1 MRRAG
6 RGVVLAAWKALS
18 TLVAGG
24 LLSFIAFGF
33 TFVGAELLVRAAHWT
48 RFAPIEI
55 AALAVLVA
63 ATLAAAWWSFA
74 ETHVHRRLD
83 EGRGAAL
90 LAAIATLGLAIGT
103 FASLTQSLYD
113 RGHLELQ
120 GDGVSS
126 DTIVDKAFAFYFW
139 HLLDAVPLLDIPQT
153 LRWGVPYTYTDSVS
167 GAVLL
172 AFKAVVIV
180 PLIQVARLIL
190 AGRQRQATAPP
201 AR

>member
-1 MRRAG
+1 VLLAAG
-6 RGVVLAAWKALS
+6 RAVSMLMVIGF
-18 TLVAGG
+18 
-24 LLSFIAFGF
+24 LSFMAFAF
-33 TFVGAELLVRAAHWT
+33 PFAGALLLVRAAHWT

-74 ETHVHRRLD
+74 ETRVHRWLD
-83 EGRGAAL
+83 VGRGEAM
-90 LAAIATLGLAIGT
+90 LASIVTLGLAIGT

-126 DTIVDKAFAFYFW
+126 DAIVDLAFEFYVW
-139 HLLDAVPLLDIPQT
+139 HLLDSVPLLDIPQT
-153 LRWGVPYTYTDSVS
+153 LRWTVPYTYTDSVS

-172 AFKAVVIV
+172 AFKVFVIV

-190 AGRQRQATAPP
+190 AGRRRQATAPP
-201 AR
+201 VH